1 MNRVKSMLGMRS
13 AAEKR
18 LQREAERA
26 QRLQQR
32 ASEEEL
38 ARARAA
44 AEVSGRLARTGG
56 RRALTWQG
64 SETGV
69 ATTYGG

>member
-1 MNRVKSMLGMRS
+1 MTGLKRFFGGRS
-13 AAEKR
+13 GAEKR
-18 LQREAERA
+18 AQREAEIESR
-26 QRLQQR
+26 RQQR

-38 ARARAA
+38 ARTRAA
-44 AEVSGRLARTGG
+44 REASGRLLRTGG
-56 RRALTWQG
+56 RRSLAWQG